1 MESIANDSS
10 AATVFGVVGNVRRRW
25 RLARALRGLA
35 IVAGALV
42 VLLVVAALLLQ
53 AVTYAPAAV
62 IAARIVA
69 GVVMVALLAYYVVLP
84 LLPKP
89 SDASVALYVEEHE
102 PTLEG
107 SLVSAVEVSTAHPA
121 RQPAGNTIAALVSR
135 MALERTRAI
144 DWGRRVDQRGM
155 RGSIGGLVAAVV
167 VMLLVLTFG
176 GNRLGAGI
184 RALLV
189 PWGSAEAANPFRI
202 AVHPGNATVP
212 RGGSVV
218 VVANPVG
225 FTADG
230 AALLVRTSDTTEWT
244 RIAMNADSGARFS
257 ARLLDVVVPTQY
269 MVETS
274 MLRSR
279 VYHLAVADLPYAR
292 RLDLE
297 YRFPAYTGLPVQR
310 VDSTGDIAAPAG
322 TVVRVRV
329 HPTVPTPG
337 GRLVIERGDT
347 IPLSLDAD
355 GSLVGVIRV
364 ARPGFYRVE
373 LKGPNGDLLTAS
385 LSYSIDVLAD
395 RKPSVSFAKPGRDT
409 RALAVDEV
417 YSEARAVDDYGVA
430 RLDLVYSVNGGDERT
445 VPLHRG
451 SRIIKDIAAGH
462 TFMLEEFGLQPGDVV
477 SYYARA
483 TDNNTV
489 SGPQTATS
497 DIYFVQIRPYS
508 QEYRQAQE
516 GGGGGGGGGGEQPG
530 QLSQRQ
536 REIIAG
542 TFNAMRDSAGKPGRE
557 LEEDMATLRLA
568 QQRLREDVE
577 QLARR
582 LVERGVAAQDS
593 TLAKIA
599 TILPLASAA
608 MDTAEK
614 QLASEK
620 LRSALQPEQRALQ
633 QLQRAEAEFR
643 RVQVQMG
650 EQGGGGGGGGQQ
662 QAEDLA
668 DLFELQRERMRNQYE
683 TLQRAE
689 TDAQQQQNEQVD
701 ATAERLRQLAARQ
714 QQENERARRKADSLA
729 RVGASGGNAGDAQR
743 SLAQETEQAA
753 RQLER
758 LARERESQSLGE
770 AARRMNEAADAMRR
784 SAANSGQRGAEEAAR
799 ALERLRD
806 ARRLMDQDRGNRM
819 QRAMDDAA
827 ESGRRLAEQQ
837 RRVQDDVARSG
848 AAQPGPR
855 EEMQESIERRKV
867 AMADSTRELARRL
880 DRAAL
885 ETRRENPDA
894 ARQIAE
900 AADTLRQRRIE
911 DKLRVTADRLR
922 ETPQEY
928 QNLNERLIT
937 ADIAELNRALEEA
950 RVAARS
956 GRSSADS
963 SRRLADAMDRTR
975 ELVSGME
982 SLDERQRQGRE
993 ERAQDGQQSAKGQQ
1007 PGAQP
1012 SRGQQAQGQ
1021 ESGGQQPGGQQPSGQ
1036 QPSGQQPGGQQP
1048 GGQQA
1053 RGQQSGNEPGG
1064 QPGAEARG
1072 GQTGGGGA
1080 PRGESGQFGRELR
1093 ERLNDARELRR
1104 DLEGRGVDVAELE
1117 RAIAR
1122 MQRLGTSP
1130 DEQAA
1135 RDLRAQVIEGLR
1147 AFEFQ
1152 LGRALGDRGERVL
1165 VERTGEVPPQYRK
1178 YVEEYYR
1185 SLGRTKP
1192 K

>member
-1 MESIANDSS
+1 MMESIANDS
-10 AATVFGVVGNVRRRW
+10 AANVFGVVTTVRRRW

-35 IVAGALV
+35 VVAAALV
-42 VLLVVAALLLQ
+42 VLLVGSALLLQ
-53 AVTYAPAAV
+53 AVSYAPAAV

-69 GVVMVALLAYYVVLP
+69 GIALIALLAYFVVLP

-89 SDASVALYVEEHE
+89 SDETVALYVEEHE

-107 SLVSAVEVSTAHPA
+107 SLVSAVEISRGMTAE
-121 RQPAGNTIAALVSR
+121 QPAAHNTIAALVRR

-155 RGSIGGLVAAVV
+155 RGAIGGLVAATL
-167 VMLLVLTFG
+167 VMLLVAVFG
-176 GNRLGAGI
+176 GTRLGAGI
-184 RALLV
+184 RALLI
-189 PWGSAEAANPFRI
+189 PWASAEAVNPFRVD
-202 AVHPGNATVP
+202 VHPGNATVP

-244 RIAMNADSGARFS
+244 RIAMSADTGARFS
-257 ARLLDVVVPTQY
+257 ARLLDVVAPTQY
-269 MVETS
+269 MIETS

-337 GRLVIERGDT
+337 GRLVVERGDT
-347 IPLSLDAD
+347 IALAAESD
-355 GSLVGVIRV
+355 GSLAGTIRV

-373 LKGPNGDLLTAS
+373 LKGPDGALLTAS
-385 LSYSIDVLAD
+385 LSYSIDVLPD
-395 RKPSVSFAKPGRDT
+395 RPPAVSFSKPGRDM

-417 YSEARAVDDYGVA
+417 YSEARAIDDYGVA
-430 RLDLVYSVNGGDERT
+430 RLDLVYSVNGGEERT
-445 VPLHRG
+445 VPLHRAG
-451 SRIIKDIAAGH
+451 RIIKDVAAGH
-462 TFMLEEFGLQPGDVV
+462 TFMLEEYALQPGDVV

-483 TDNNTV
+483 TDNNAV
-489 SGPQTATS
+489 AGAQTTTS
-497 DIYFVQIRPYS
+497 DIYFLQIRPYS

-516 GGGGGGGGGGEQPG
+516 GGGGGGGGGGGDQPG

-542 TFNAMRDSAGKPGRE
+542 TFNAMRDSAGKPAKE

-593 TLAKIA
+593 SFAKIA
-599 TILPLASAA
+599 EILPLASAA

-620 LRSALQPEQRALQ
+620 LRAALQPEQRALQ

-643 RVQVQMG
+643 RVQVSMG
-650 EQGGGGGGGGQQ
+650 EQGGGGGGGQQ
-662 QAEDLA
+662 QQPEDLA

-683 TLQRAE
+683 TLQRAQ
-689 TDAQQQQNEQVD
+689 TDEEQQRTEQVD

-729 RVGASGGNAGDAQR
+729 RVGASGANAGDAQR
-743 SLAQETEQAA
+743 RLAQETEQAA

-758 LARERESQSLGE
+758 LARERESQSLAE

-784 SAANSGQRGAEEAAR
+784 SAANSGQRGAEDAAR
-799 ALERLRD
+799 ALERLRE
-806 ARRLMDQDRGNRM
+806 ARRLMDQERGARM
-819 QRAMDDAA
+819 QRAVEDAA

-837 RRVQDDVARSG
+837 QRVQQDVQRSAG
-848 AAQPGPR
+848 TQGTQR
-855 EEMQESIERRKV
+855 EELQESIARRKT

-885 ETRRENPDA
+885 ETRRENPEA
-894 ARQIAE
+894 ARQIEE

-911 DKLRVTADRLR
+911 DKLRITADRMR

-928 QNLNERLIT
+928 QNQYERLIT
-937 ADIAELNRALEEA
+937 GDIAELNRALEEA

-956 GRSSADS
+956 GRSAADS

-982 SLDERQRQGRE
+982 SLDDRLRQQREQSGQQGRE
-993 ERAQDGQQSAKGQQ
+993 GTQ
-1007 PGAQP
+1007 PG
-1012 SRGQQAQGQ
+1012 
-1021 ESGGQQPGGQQPSGQ
+1021 EQPGS
-1036 QPSGQQPGGQQP
+1036 QQPGGQQP
-1048 GGQQA
+1048 GSQQPSGE
-1053 RGQQSGNEPGG
+1053 RPGNQSGQVPEGQGG
-1064 QPGAEARG
+1064 AQPSPDARS
-1072 GQTGGGGA
+1072 GQTGGGGS
-1080 PRGESGQFGRELR
+1080 PRGREGQYGREMR
-1093 ERLNDARELRR
+1093 ERLNDARALRR
-1104 DLEGRGVDVAELE
+1104 DLQGRGVDVAELD
-1117 RAIAR
+1117 RAIAG
-1122 MQRLGTSP
+1122 MQRIGNSP
-1130 DEQAA
+1130 DDQAA

-1165 VERTGEVPPQYRK
+1165 VERTGEVPPEYRK

>member
-1 MESIANDSS
+1 MERMANDS
-10 AATVFGVVGNVRRRW
+10 AANVFGIVTNVRRRW

-35 IVAGALV
+35 IVAAALV
-42 VLLVVAALLLQ
+42 VLLVGAALVLQ
-53 AVTYAPAAV
+53 ALTYAPVAV
-62 IAARIVA
+62 ITARIVA
-69 GVVMVALLAYYVVLP
+69 GAVVVALLGYFVVLP

-89 SDASVALYVEEHE
+89 SDDAVALYVEEHE

-107 SLVSAVEVSTAHPA
+107 SLVSAVEVSREASGQ
-121 RQPAGNTIAALVSR
+121 QPQSRTIAALVRR

-155 RGSIGGLVAAVV
+155 RGAVGAIAGAGLVMLAVV
-167 VMLLVLTFG
+167 LFG
-176 GNRLGAGI
+176 GNRLGAGM

-189 PWGSAEAANPFRI
+189 PWVSAEAINPFRVD
-202 AVHPGNATVP
+202 VHPGNATVP

-244 RIAMNADSGARFS
+244 RIAMSADSGSRFS

-269 MVETS
+269 MIETS

-279 VYHLAVADLPYAR
+279 VFRLAVADLPYAR

-297 YRFPAYTGLPVQR
+297 YRFPEYTGLPVQT

-347 IPLSLDAD
+347 IPLSLEAD
-355 GSLVGVIRV
+355 GSLAGVIRV

-373 LKGPNGDLLTAS
+373 LKGPNGVLMTAS
-385 LSYSIDVLAD
+385 LSYAIDVLAD
-395 RKPSVSFAKPGRDT
+395 RAPSVSFAKPGRDM

-445 VPLHRG
+445 VPLHRAR
-451 SRIIKDIAAGH
+451 RIIKDVAAGH
-462 TFMLEEFGLQPGDVV
+462 TFMLEEYALQPGDVV

-483 TDNNTV
+483 ADNNTIA
-489 SGPQTATS
+489 GAQTATS
-497 DIYFVQIRPYS
+497 DIYFLQIRPYA

-516 GGGGGGGGGGEQPG
+516 GGGGGGGGGGDQPG

-542 TFNAMRDSAGKPGRE
+542 TFNAMRDSANKPAKE

-582 LVERGVAAQDS
+582 LVERGVAAKDS
-593 TLAKIA
+593 SLWRIA
-599 TILPLASAA
+599 AILPLASAA

-614 QLASEK
+614 SLGSER
-620 LRSALQPEQRALQ
+620 LRAALQPEQRALQ

-643 RVQVQMG
+643 RVQVSMG
-650 EQGGGGGGGGQQ
+650 DQAGGGGGGGGQQ
-662 QAEDLA
+662 QTEDLA

-683 TLQRAE
+683 TLQRAQ
-689 TDAQQQQNEQVD
+689 TDEEQQRNEQVD

-743 SLAQETEQAA
+743 RLAQETEQAA

-758 LARERESQSLGE
+758 LARERESQSLAD
-770 AARRMNEAADAMRR
+770 AARRMNDAADAMRR
-784 SAANSGQRGAEEAAR
+784 SAANAGQRGAEEAAR

-806 ARRLMDQDRGNRM
+806 ARRLMDQDRGARM
-819 QRAMDDAA
+819 QRAVEDAA

-837 RRVQDDVARSG
+837 RRVQEDVARSG
-848 AAQPGPR
+848 GAQGER
-855 EEMQESIERRKV
+855 EELQESIERRKV

-885 ETRRENPDA
+885 ETRRENPEA
-894 ARQIAE
+894 ARQIEE

-911 DKLRVTADRLR
+911 DKLRVTADRMR

-928 QNLNERLIT
+928 RNLNERLISG
-937 ADIAELNRALEEA
+937 DIAELNRALEEA
-950 RVAARS
+950 RAAARS

-963 SRRLADAMDRTR
+963 SRRLADAMERARD
-975 ELVSGME
+975 LVSGME
-982 SLDERQRQGRE
+982 SLDDRMRQGAEQSGR
-993 ERAQDGQQSAKGQQ
+993 QSGQQSAEGRQPAGQQ
-1007 PGAQP
+1007 PGGEQP
-1012 SRGQQAQGQ
+1012 
-1021 ESGGQQPGGQQPSGQ
+1021 GGQQPGGQQPS
-1036 QPSGQQPGGQQP
+1036 
-1048 GGQQA
+1048 
-1053 RGQQSGNEPGG
+1053 N
-1064 QPGAEARG
+1064 EARG
-1072 GQTGGGGA
+1072 GQTGGGGS
-1080 PRGESGQFGRELR
+1080 PRGTSGQFGREMR

-1104 DLEGRGVDVAELE
+1104 ELQGRGMDVAELD
-1117 RAIAR
+1117 RAIAG
-1122 MQRLGTSP
+1122 MQRMGGGGSS